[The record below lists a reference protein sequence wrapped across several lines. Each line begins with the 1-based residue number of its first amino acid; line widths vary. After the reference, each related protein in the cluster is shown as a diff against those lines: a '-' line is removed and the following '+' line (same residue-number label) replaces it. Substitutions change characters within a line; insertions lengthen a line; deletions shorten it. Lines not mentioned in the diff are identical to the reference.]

1 MKYQV
6 AIPSHK
12 RVDQL
17 QRRTLKTLDDGAV
30 PLEKVTVFC
39 SSSQQKRAYVD
50 ALPSAVDVVNGGMG
64 IGTVRNFIHTY
75 YPQGTHVF
83 QLDDDID
90 GLYQRVN
97 ESTVTPLNNV
107 HEFVKRCFQLCEA
120 KGYHLWGV
128 YPVKNPLFM
137 NDRVTEDL
145 RFICASLFGITVRD
159 HDACHIDV
167 DLKVDYELSIKHYVH
182 DGGVLRFENVCYE
195 TNYYTNPGG
204 LHDRRDVQMSVDAAR
219 TLCSKYPKFCKVNT
233 ARQNDYCEVKL
244 AVDESR
250 TQRQALQGLYSSTS
264 INPQTNNG

>member
-1 MKYQV
+1 MKYKV

-17 QRRTLKTLDDGAV
+17 QSRTLKTLSEGGV
-30 PLEKVTVFC
+30 PLSKVTVFC
-39 SSSQQKRAYVD
+39 STPQQQSAYAK
-50 ALPSAVDVVNGGMG
+50 ALPSAVNVVNGGMG
-64 IGTVRNFIHTY
+64 IDTVRNFIHGY
-75 YPQGTHVF
+75 YEEGTHVF

-90 GLYQRVN
+90 GLYQRIDK
-97 ESTVTPLNNV
+97 STVHPLDDV
-107 HEFVKRCFQLCEA
+107 DGFVKQSFQLCEA

-159 HDACHIDV
+159 HDACQIDV

-182 DGGVLRFENVCYE
+182 DGGLLRFENVCYK

-233 ARQNDYCEVKL
+233 ARQNDYCEIKL
-244 AVDESR
+244 SVDETR
-250 TQRQALQGLYSSTS
+250 TQKEALQGLYSSTS
-264 INPQTNNG
+264 ITPQANDA